1 MQSGYK
7 DQFRFHWFTL
17 SPTMSREFLKGS
29 SCETPRQDNRLMSK
43 TQLLDRGQWA
53 NKLEFL
59 LAVAGTLVGL
69 GNLWRFPY
77 LCYKNGGGEN
87 ILIEG
92 NHSAM
97 ALLWRLF
104 YCTKSVS
111 QSFSIV
117 TDVDIQAWRPVWVT
131 ISVGCSNSSVATSL
145 AFIGLVVNR
154 LNLPPRQT
162 KIRSYS
168 WLSYDQVCLKRKPLS
183 LFSPIRCIFSPICLV
198 SAVLWYSHVPPGDRH
213 GTVHISGV
221 HYMLEVLLSVVWR
234 LVGHIFVLCCVKLT
248 DIINTHTS
256 LPFNLSELAW
266 GRAIFAFE
274 N

>member
-1 MQSGYK
+1 MRHQGRITDWWARPSFWTEASG
-7 DQFRFHWFTL
+7 QTNW
-17 SPTMSREFLKGS
+17 S
-29 SCETPRQDNRLMSK
+29 S
-43 TQLLDRGQWA
+43 
-53 NKLEFL
+53 
-59 LAVAGTLVGL
+59 
-69 GNLWRFPY
+69 Y
-77 LCYKNGGGEN
+77 
-87 ILIEG
+87 
-92 NHSAM
+92 
-97 ALLWRLF
+97 LLWQGHWLDWET
-104 YCTKSVS
+104 CGGSPICATKMEEVRTFSFKAIILHLLYSEGCSPAQS
-111 QSFSIV
+111 QSFNIV

-145 AFIGLVVNR
+145 AFIGLVENR

-234 LVGHIFVLCCVKLT
+234 LVGNIFVLYCVKPT
-248 DIINTHTS
+248 DIMQHPHLPS
-256 LPFNLSELAW
+256 L
-266 GRAIFAFE
+266 
-274 N
+274 